1 MVPQDG
7 CCDVGLKYGDVD
19 NQQNVY
25 PALVTDTGDVYGTN
39 RAPLKS
45 RDLEQ
50 QQQQHLQQQQQQLC
64 CVVNDTNCGY
74 QPSAR
79 VTSLSAVGCVADR
92 TLYRSLDGGKLY
104 ECPAAAAA
112 TTLVV
117 DTGAC
122 RQCDTIKQAARYTA
136 VDNTCAATD

>member
-1 MVPQDG
+1 MVPHDG
-7 CCDVGLKYGDVD
+7 CCDVSLKYHDVD
-19 NQQNVY
+19 NQHNVY

-50 QQQQHLQQQQQQLC
+50 QQQHQQQQLS

-74 QPSAR
+74 QTSAH
-79 VTSLSAVGCVADR
+79 VTSLAAGGCGADR

-104 ECPAAAAA
+104 ECPAAAA
-112 TTLVV
+112 TTLVA

>member
-7 CCDVGLKYGDVD
+7 CCDVGLKYRDVD
-19 NQQNVY
+19 QQQHAY

-45 RDLEQ
+45 RDFEQQQ
-50 QQQQHLQQQQQQLC
+50 QQQQHLQQQQQLC

-74 QPSAR
+74 QTSAH
-79 VTSLSAVGCVADR
+79 VTSLAAGGCGADR

-104 ECPAAAAA
+104 ECPAAAA

-136 VDNTCAATD
+136 IDNTCAATD

>member
-7 CCDVGLKYGDVD
+7 CCDVSLKYRDVD
-19 NQQNVY
+19 NQHNVY

-39 RAPLKS
+39 RGPLKS

-50 QQQQHLQQQQQQLC
+50 QQEHQQQQLC

-74 QPSAR
+74 QTSAH
-79 VTSLSAVGCVADR
+79 VTSLAAGGCGADR

-104 ECPAAAAA
+104 ECPAAAA

-136 VDNTCAATD
+136 IDNTCAATD

>member
-7 CCDVGLKYGDVD
+7 CCDVGLKYRDVD
-19 NQQNVY
+19 NHQQAY

-39 RAPLKS
+39 RVKS

-50 QQQQHLQQQQQQLC
+50 QQQQQHLQQQLC

-74 QPSAR
+74 QTSAH
-79 VTSLSAVGCVADR
+79 VTSLAAGASGADR

-104 ECPAAAAA
+104 ECPAA
-112 TTLVV
+112 TTLVA
-117 DTGAC
+117 DTFAC
-122 RQCDTIKQAARYTA
+122 QQCDTIKQQAARYTA
-136 VDNTCAATD
+136 IDNTCATTD